1 MKVLEILKEFF
12 KNHTDVLMQFAVH
25 TVILWLIL
33 KFIDQLSKK
42 IKLQI
47 QKQPDNTTM
56 LHLLLALT
64 KIVKIVAILLIVT
77 SFLQSNGYTLTSL
90 MTGLGI
96 TGLAIGL
103 AAQETLSSVFGSI
116 SIMSDKVYKLGDY
129 IYVNGVE
136 GTVEAINF
144 HSTKIRTTDNVL
156 VTIPN
161 NIPADNI
168 VKTRTAKCKRVINEF
183 FDIEYGT
190 SDENIQK
197 AKNILKNICEQHDK
211 IDNNCNV
218 FISKLG
224 ENAISIQLYTNTKTT
239 QWTDYM
245 IVRDELFAEV
255 IKQYRENNINF
266 AFPSKTV
273 YLRNDDEN

>member
-1 MKVLEILKEFF
+1 
-12 KNHTDVLMQFAVH
+12 
-25 TVILWLIL
+25 
-33 KFIDQLSKK
+33 
-42 IKLQI
+42 
-47 QKQPDNTTM
+47 
-56 LHLLLALT
+56 
-64 KIVKIVAILLIVT
+64 
-77 SFLQSNGYTLTSL
+77 

-144 HSTKIRTTDNVL
+144 HSTKIRTTDNIL

-168 VKTRTAKCKRVINEF
+168 VKTRTTTCKRVLNEF

-197 AKNILKNICEQHDK
+197 AKNIIVKACENNDK
-211 IDNNCNV
+211 IDSNCNV
-218 FISKLG
+218 FISKLA
-224 ENAISIQLYTNTKTT
+224 ESAITLQLYSNTKTT
-239 QWTDYM
+239 KWIDFM
-245 IVRDELFAEV
+245 NVRDQLFTEI
-255 IKQYRENNINF
+255 IKQYREHGINF